1 MEEKL
6 ILRDGTELE
15 GHLLETE
22 AWLFLY
28 IKGISLADA
37 FRLLIEPENTQ
48 VIRAEQYGT
57 ETTVRG
63 YRRLC
68 SISDEAMQIC
78 AGLKKN

>member
-6 ILRDGTELE
+6 ILRDGTVLE
-15 GHLLETE
+15 GHMLETE

-37 FRLLIEPENTQ
+37 FRLLIEPENTK

-57 ETTVRG
+57 KTTVRG
-63 YRRLC
+63 YKRLC
-68 SISDEAMQIC
+68 SISDETMQIC

>member
-1 MEEKL
+1 MDEKL
-6 ILRDGTELE
+6 TLNDGTVLE

-28 IKGISLADA
+28 IKGISMADA
-37 FRLLIEPENTQ
+37 FRLLIEPENTK
-48 VIRAEQYGT
+48 VIRAERYGM

-63 YRRLC
+63 YRRLR